1 VLDPLDEFQPRSRQ
15 VLAGAAVGYRTR
27 LGDVRLDYQREVDR
41 DSRSFVSE
49 RAALS
54 LDASPIDRWSVTAGV
69 DYDLVNS
76 WFGNADATVR
86 YTTPWI
92 TAVGGLRQY
101 RPHFDLW
108 TIWGAFSPVPYHAV
122 NAGVW
127 VRPVRSVELRA
138 RWERYT
144 FAGTET
150 ETPLVDVDDDGWR
163 AGIGV
168 TYTPVPAW
176 RLDAGYREEYGPGAS
191 SSGLEGSV
199 SWLPTHALSV
209 TAYGST
215 LDRPLEFRFEEAS
228 VEVLGLD
235 VDWRPGDRISFGVG
249 AAHFSEE
256 RDRPD
261 AAAFDWNQARLHAR
275 ATLFFRSDTDALPL
289 PPALRGRRT
298 GVR

>member
-1 VLDPLDEFQPRSRQ
+1 MRF
-15 VLAGAAVGYRTR
+15 G
-27 LGDVRLDYQREVDR
+27 
-41 DSRSFVSE
+41 
-49 RAALS
+49 
-54 LDASPIDRWSVTAGV
+54 
-69 DYDLVNS
+69 

-144 FAGTET
+144 FAETET

-199 SWLPTHALSV
+199 SWLPTRALSV

-261 AAAFDWNQARLHAR
+261 AGAFDWNQARLHAR